1 MSDPKIKPVEP
12 ETLACEICLLEI
24 PKDLEKS
31 EEGVDYVYHFCGQDC
46 FDEWNKQK
54 SPTHSTKKS

>member
-1 MSDPKIKPVEP
+1 MSDPKLKPEEP
-12 ETLACEICLLEI
+12 ETLACQICLTEI

-54 SPTHSTKKS
+54 KDSD